1 MRKLIIGSQA
11 QRAGTVTEYELRRE
25 YVRMHRDVYV
35 PKGYSPDLID
45 VIDGAWLRSG
55 RKGVVAGIAASALHG
70 AAWVGDDTLVEL
82 IWDNTRP
89 PEGIIA
95 RAERLAPDE
104 VTTCDCIAVTTA
116 ARTAYDLG
124 RHLPRGE
131 ALMRL
136 DALKR
141 ATAYLDDE
149 VLELTRRH
157 KGARGMR
164 QLLELLP
171 LVDGGAASPQETRLR
186 LLYLDAGF
194 PRPSTQIA
202 VFEGQWKVIRRLDM
216 GWEDLKVASEYDGDQ
231 HRTDRTQY
239 VRDQRLMPRVC
250 PPGLGG
256 RPGDQGG
263 SRCGDPR
270 PHICHPRPTGMGRS
284 IAVVPAKPLV
294 ATASHTG
301 RCGEPVSGDSSTRVS
316 SR

>member
-1 MRKLIIGSQA
+1 MRKLIVGSQA
-11 QRAGTVTEYELRRE
+11 QRAGAVTEYELRRG
-25 YVRMHRDVYV
+25 YVRVHRDIYV
-35 PKGYSPDLID
+35 PKGYSPDLMD
-45 VIDGAWLRSG
+45 VIDAAWLRSG
-55 RKGVVAGIAASALHG
+55 RKGVVAGVSASALHG
-70 AAWVGDDTLVEL
+70 ASWVDANSPVEL
-82 IWDNTRP
+82 IWSNTRP

-95 RAERLAPDE
+95 RAERLDDDE
-104 VTTCDCIAVTTA
+104 VTTCECIAVTTP

-124 RHLPRGE
+124 RHLPRAE

-202 VFEGQWKVIRRLDM
+202 IFGRAVEGHPQARHGLGGLQGRLGVRRRSAP
-216 GWEDLKVASEYDGDQ
+216 ERSRA
-231 HRTDRTQY
+231 
-239 VRDQRLMPRVC
+239 VR
-250 PPGLGG
+250 PGPTADAQGRAAGVGG

-263 SRCGDPR
+263 S
-270 PHICHPRPTGMGRS
+270 
-284 IAVVPAKPLV
+284 
-294 ATASHTG
+294 
-301 RCGEPVSGDSSTRVS
+301 
-316 SR
+316 